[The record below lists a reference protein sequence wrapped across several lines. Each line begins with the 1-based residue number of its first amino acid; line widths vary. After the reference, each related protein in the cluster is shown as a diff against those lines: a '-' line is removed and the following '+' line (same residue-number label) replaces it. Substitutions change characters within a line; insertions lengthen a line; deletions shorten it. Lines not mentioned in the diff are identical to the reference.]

1 MRGATERADGICRN
15 VTGFGFLRLDWFYGF
30 GPTSILYLSYFVE
43 CGTYIIHE
51 NRGGHCFFN
60 CKKPKIPWKHEVFK
74 KNRIV
79 ILHNTGKR
87 AGYFKWRLQGFTE
100 WEGLSDGK
108 FYRNRRTRGICIG
121 KSKEGEIAKPARAI
135 NSQDERCSLCY
146 VQPINLLNYIW
157 FVLFLVNDIY
167 RFINLSR
174 IQRRKSKFKYKF

>member
-1 MRGATERADGICRN
+1 MVSVGTLRGLAFWGL
-15 VTGFGFLRLDWFYGF
+15 TGFTALDLRQYFTF
-30 GPTSILYLSYFVE
+30 RILLSVGLTLY
-43 CGTYIIHE
+43 TKI
-51 NRGGHCFFN
+51 GGHCFFN

-79 ILHNTGKR
+79 ILYNTGKR

-121 KSKEGEIAKPARAI
+121 KSKEGEIAKPAGAI

-146 VQPINLLNYIW
+146 VQPINLPNYIW